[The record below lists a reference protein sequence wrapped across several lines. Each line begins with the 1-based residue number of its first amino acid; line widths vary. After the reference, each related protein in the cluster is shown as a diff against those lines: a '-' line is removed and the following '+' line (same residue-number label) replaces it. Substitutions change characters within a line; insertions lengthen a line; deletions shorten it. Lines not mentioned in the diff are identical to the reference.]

1 MKKEVKNQLIEMFNN
16 YDNLKSWL
24 ELEYYLNNESFD
36 SSEELREYMEDR
48 IREQE
53 IIYYASAMDYLSS
66 NDNSLNYSINVAL
79 ELGYE
84 LKNINSE
91 VLASLLLQENLIEE
105 LINFINEVDEEE
117 IFND

>member
-36 SSEELREYMEDR
+36 SSEELREYLEDR

-53 IIYYASAMDYLSS
+53 IIYYANAMDYLKD
-66 NDNSLNYSINVAL
+66 NDNSLRASLEIACNY
-79 ELGYE
+79 GYE
-84 LKNINSE
+84 LKNLNSE
-91 VLASLLLQENLIEE
+91 VLASLLLQEDLIEE
-105 LINFINEVDEEE
+105 LINFINEVEEE
-117 IFND
+117 ELF